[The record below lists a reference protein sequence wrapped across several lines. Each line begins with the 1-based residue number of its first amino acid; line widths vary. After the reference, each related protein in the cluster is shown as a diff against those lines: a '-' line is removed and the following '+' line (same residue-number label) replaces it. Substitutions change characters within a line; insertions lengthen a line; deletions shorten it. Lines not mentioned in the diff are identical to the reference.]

1 MLCVS
6 IEIFKHDIYYSIL
19 FWTVK
24 IFHGKT
30 IYIKIDVLLHNSYIK
45 NEISVFGSKKKKKN
59 CS

>member
-24 IFHGKT
+24 IFYGKT
-30 IYIKIDVLLHNSYIK
+30 IYIFYYTIVILKTKYQYLEVKKI
-45 NEISVFGSKKKKKN
+45 KN